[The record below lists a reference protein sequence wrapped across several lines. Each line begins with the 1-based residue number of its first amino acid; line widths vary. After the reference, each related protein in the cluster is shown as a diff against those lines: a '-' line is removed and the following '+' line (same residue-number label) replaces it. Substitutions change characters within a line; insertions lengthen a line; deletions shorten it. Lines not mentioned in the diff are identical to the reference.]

1 MIVNRQAVNA
11 YLDRELDSWLWMKGL
26 RRATIEQELK
36 RFRVPPVFKTKP
48 WLHQLVCMY
57 IGMCEPRFLYLLKMG
72 MGKALESS
80 QKVQTPFGPVPIG
93 SLKPGDSVLGSDG
106 LPTLVTGVFP
116 QGRKRVFSVTMSD
129 GNNVVC
135 CDEHLWKIKT
145 PGGQWTVAPLKAFKD
160 DLRNAPSNGRSS
172 GNRKWFTPIAQPFDF
187 GLEPDLPLSPYLVG
201 VLAGDGSLTG
211 SNCAITFHESDQE
224 LMDRVESLLPPG
236 VYSVLSNTQGSVLSR
251 SFKGNGGFL
260 RRAIR
265 QLGLNCGSR
274 EKSIPTKYLYAGPA
288 DRAEL
293 LAGLLDTDGWAIKSG
308 AFGFS
313 VVSETLAENV
323 QFLAQSLG
331 GVAKLSASRND
342 FGPVFSVFGR
352 TPHNPF
358 RLSRKAEVYSLG
370 KLKPTRS
377 FQSVI
382 ECGEADC
389 TCISVAAGDGLFV
402 LETGIVT
409 HNTKV
414 LADLMTQAQR
424 EKMMTRAL
432 VTVPHVINMGSWQ
445 DDLLLHS
452 DLEPNAC
459 TVSDIEEKWE
469 RLVDPRGDVTIINYA
484 GLALA
489 VSKKVRGKGK
499 SNNLVPDEKKLE
511 RLTKIYDFIGLDETH
526 YLGNQSSLWFRVLD
540 RLTKH
545 APRTY
550 GATGTLFGKKP
561 EVLWPQFKLVDRGE
575 TFGEHLGLFRAAF
588 FTADSNGFGTEFN
601 YIKSR
606 SSDLHRLL
614 CHRSIRYDYDDVD
627 DIDLPLLV
635 NRVVHVDFVEEQRQH
650 YLKALQGLINAQGGG
665 DTDLEAPWIRMRQII
680 AGFLAWNDQHG
691 PHIVRFKE
699 NPKLLAMEG
708 LLSDL
713 DFEDKLVICHEYN
726 ETGRMIT
733 ERLTELKIKHEWL
746 WGGTKDKAGTRTRF
760 MEDPSC
766 RVFVM
771 NSKAGGTGNDGLQ
784 KVCRYMLFYESPTS
798 PTVRGQTI
806 GRLHRP
812 GQKERVFVYDLV
824 MKRSTD
830 KGILDDIA
838 LGKDLYE
845 AIVSGLRLRA
855 EIAR

>member
-26 RRATIEQELK
+26 SRATIEQELK
-36 RFRVPPVFKTKP
+36 RFRVPPVFKTRP

-72 MGKALESS
+72 MGK
-80 QKVQTPFGPVPIG
+80 T
-93 SLKPGDSVLGSDG
+93 
-106 LPTLVTGVFP
+106 
-116 QGRKRVFSVTMSD
+116 
-129 GNNVVC
+129 
-135 CDEHLWKIKT
+135 KI
-145 PGGQWTVAPLKAFKD
+145 
-160 DLRNAPSNGRSS
+160 
-172 GNRKWFTPIAQPFDF
+172 
-187 GLEPDLPLSPYLVG
+187 
-201 VLAGDGSLTG
+201 
-211 SNCAITFHESDQE
+211 
-224 LMDRVESLLPPG
+224 
-236 VYSVLSNTQGSVLSR
+236 
-251 SFKGNGGFL
+251 
-260 RRAIR
+260 
-265 QLGLNCGSR
+265 
-274 EKSIPTKYLYAGPA
+274 
-288 DRAEL
+288 
-293 LAGLLDTDGWAIKSG
+293 
-308 AFGFS
+308 
-313 VVSETLAENV
+313 
-323 QFLAQSLG
+323 
-331 GVAKLSASRND
+331 
-342 FGPVFSVFGR
+342 
-352 TPHNPF
+352 
-358 RLSRKAEVYSLG
+358 
-370 KLKPTRS
+370 
-377 FQSVI
+377 
-382 ECGEADC
+382 
-389 TCISVAAGDGLFV
+389 
-402 LETGIVT
+402 
-409 HNTKV
+409 

-511 RLTKIYDFIGLDETH
+511 KLAKLYDFIGLDETH
-526 YLGNQSSLWFRVLD
+526 YLGNQGSLWFRVLD
-540 RLTKH
+540 HLTKH
-545 APRTY
+545 AQRTY

-606 SSDLHRLL
+606 STDLHRLL
-614 CHRSIRYDYDDVD
+614 GHRSIRYDYDDVD

-635 NRVVHVDFVEEQRQH
+635 NRVVHVDFAEEQRQH

-691 PHIVRFKE
+691 PHVVRFKE

-713 DFEDKLVICHEYN
+713 DYEDKLVICHEYN

-845 AIVSGLRLRA
+845 AIVSGRRLRA
-855 EIAR
+855 AIAR